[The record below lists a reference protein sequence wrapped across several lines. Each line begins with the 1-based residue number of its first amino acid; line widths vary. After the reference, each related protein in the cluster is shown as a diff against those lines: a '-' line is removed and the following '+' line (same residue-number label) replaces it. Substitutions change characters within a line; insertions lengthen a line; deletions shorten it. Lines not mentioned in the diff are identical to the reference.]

1 MSYRARMQSRP
12 ETLAEFELAWEH
24 RLTEGLLLL
33 KDEATRTGGVYLLGY
48 VAEMI
53 LKVAYFRF
61 IGAASEDRLDLLF
74 AQSGFRAAVNSSPV
88 VTENFHSLKFWTELL
103 LTARQQR
110 NRQLPAHL
118 TNALRHYTDLLY
130 DNWQV
135 DMRYSSLIVAAQEW
149 QDAQKAAFWFYHNHD
164 SLWR

>member
-1 MSYRARMQSRP
+1 MPYRARVQGRP

-24 RLTEGLLLL
+24 RLAEGSLLLNN
-33 KDEATRTGGVYLLGY
+33 EAARTGGVYLLGY

-53 LKVAYFRF
+53 LKAAYFRF
-61 IGAASEDRLDLLF
+61 IGAASEDRLDWLF
-74 AQSGFRAAVNSSPV
+74 TQPAFRTSVNASAV

-110 NRQLPAHL
+110 KRPLPIHV
-118 TNALRHYTDLLY
+118 TNALRHYTDLLFE
-130 DNWQV
+130 NWQV
-135 DMRYSSLIVAAQEW
+135 DMRYSALVVAAQEW
-149 QDAQKAAFWFYHNHD
+149 RDVQEAVLWFYHNHD